1 MTAGCKNLLNGG
13 AIWLIGFVRRGTR
26 LAFRSAEHLHGL
38 AAERSERMS
47 HRIGADIGGTFTDL
61 VLVDDAGALF
71 RIAKVLTTPER
82 PDEAV
87 EQGIADVLKQAGVAA
102 AAVAHVVH
110 GTTLFTNALIER
122 KGARTAL
129 ITTRGFRDAIEIG
142 REHRYDMYDLFMER
156 PTPLAPRHLRF
167 ELCERVLAD
176 GSLEEPLDPDE
187 VLRLIETLRAKK
199 VQAVAVCLLHSYR
212 NPAHERTVGELL
224 RTHAPEISCALSC
237 EVVAEIREY
246 DRTSTTLTNVY
257 VQGLAGR
264 YLKGLEERLR
274 TLGIEGALFVMQSNG
289 GVCDVATACRFPVRL
304 IESGPAAG
312 ALAAAHYGR
321 LIDCPSL
328 LSFDMGG
335 TTAKACLIEHGE
347 PLIAPDFEVDRKYR
361 FRKGSGLPVKVP
373 VIEMIEIGAGGGS
386 IARID
391 GLGRLTVGPD
401 SAGADPGPACYGR
414 GGDEPTVTDADLV
427 LGYLDPEFFL
437 GGQMRLDAAAAARA
451 IEARIGRPLGLEP
464 VRAAWGIH
472 QLVNENMASAAR
484 IHAVER
490 GKDIEKFPLFAFG
503 GAGPVHAWRIAKIL
517 RCPRVVYPLAAG
529 VMSAVGFLSA
539 PLAFDFVRSLP
550 GRLEAMDW
558 AAVNEVLAAME
569 REGIEVLRRTVPS
582 DRISFRRYGDL
593 CYRRQGYEIRVPV
606 PTGELGPHS
615 RAAIRDA
622 FEQAYGA
629 IYGHVLPDLE
639 IDVVSWRV
647 VALGPRPVL
656 HSPTAETA
664 GTGKEGALK
673 GSRPA
678 YMPELEGF
686 ADVPVYDRYR
696 LAPGDAFA
704 GPAIVEERESTVVV
718 GPGARARIDDTLN
731 LIADLA

>member
-1 MTAGCKNLLNGG
+1 
-13 AIWLIGFVRRGTR
+13 
-26 LAFRSAEHLHGL
+26 
-38 AAERSERMS
+38 MS

-61 VLVDDAGALF
+61 VVVDETGALL
-71 RIAKVLTTPER
+71 RIAKVLTTPEQ

-87 EQGIADVLKQAGVAA
+87 EQGIREVLHEADVAA
-102 AAVAHVVH
+102 PAVAHVVH

-156 PTPLAPRHLRF
+156 PTPLAPRRLRF
-167 ELCERVLAD
+167 ELTERVLSD
-176 GSLEEPLDPDE
+176 GSVQTPLDPDE
-187 VLRLIETLRAKK
+187 ALRLIETLRAERIE
-199 VQAVAVCLLHSYR
+199 AVAVCLLHSYR
-212 NPAHERTVGELL
+212 NPAHEQAVGKLL
-224 RTHAPEISCALSC
+224 RAHAPEISCALSC

-257 VQGLAGR
+257 EQRLAGR
-264 YLKGLEERLR
+264 YLKRLEERLR
-274 TLGIEGALFVMQSNG
+274 ALGMEGALFVMQSNG
-289 GVCDVATACRFPVRL
+289 GVCDVATACSFPVRL

-321 LIDCPSL
+321 LIDCPDL

-347 PLIAPDFEVDRKYR
+347 PLIAPHFEVDRKYR
-361 FRKGSGLPVKVP
+361 FKKGSGLPVKVP

-391 GLGRLTVGPD
+391 GLGRPTVGPD
-401 SAGADPGPACYGR
+401 SAGAEPGPACYGQ
-414 GGDEPTVTDADLV
+414 GGVEPTVTDADLT
-427 LGYLDPEFFL
+427 LGYLDAEFFL
-437 GGQMRLDAAAAARA
+437 GGQMRLDRAAAART
-451 IEARIGRPLGLEP
+451 IEARIGRPLGLDA

-490 GKDIEKFPLFAFG
+490 GKDIERFPLFAFG
-503 GAGPVHAWRIAKIL
+503 GAGPVHGYRIAKIL

-529 VMSAVGFLSA
+529 VMSALGFLCA

-558 AAVNEVLAAME
+558 SAVNAALAEME
-569 REGIEVLRRTVPS
+569 DAGARVLRRTVAE
-582 DRISFRRYGDL
+582 DQITFRRFGDL
-593 CYRRQGYEIRVPV
+593 CYRRQGYEIRVPL
-606 PTGELGPHS
+606 PAGALGPHS
-615 RAAIRDA
+615 QGAIREA

-629 IYGHVLPDLE
+629 IYGHVLPELE

-647 VALGPRPVL
+647 VAEGPRPVL
-656 HSPTAETA
+656 RSPTADAASGA
-664 GTGKEGALK
+664 GEALK
-673 GSRPA
+673 SRRKA
-678 YMPELEGF
+678 YMPEFEGF
-686 ADVPVYDRYR
+686 AEVPVYDRYR

-704 GPAIVEERESTVVV
+704 GPAIVEERESTVVL
-718 GPGARARIDDTLN
+718 GADARARVDDALN
-731 LIADLA
+731 LIADLT

>member
-1 MTAGCKNLLNGG
+1 
-13 AIWLIGFVRRGTR
+13 
-26 LAFRSAEHLHGL
+26 
-38 AAERSERMS
+38 MS

-82 PDEAV
+82 PDQAV
-87 EQGIADVLKQAGVAA
+87 EEGIEDVLRQAGVPASE
-102 AAVAHVVH
+102 VAHVVH

-129 ITTRGFRDAIEIG
+129 ITTRGFRDAVEIG

-156 PTPLAPRHLRF
+156 PAPLAPRRLRF
-167 ELCERVLAD
+167 ELSERVLAD
-176 GSLEEPLDPDE
+176 GSVQEPLDPDE
-187 VLRLIETLRAKK
+187 VLRLIATLRAEK
-199 VQAVAVCLLHSYR
+199 VEAVAVCLLHSYR
-212 NPAHERTVGELL
+212 NPAHEQAVGELL
-224 RTHAPEISCALSC
+224 RAEAPEISCALSC

-264 YLKGLEERLR
+264 YLKRLEQRLR
-274 TLGIEGALFVMQSNG
+274 AVGIAGDLFVMQSNG

-321 LIDCPSL
+321 LLDCPSL

-361 FRKGSGLPVKVP
+361 FKKGSGLPVKVP

-391 GLGRLTVGPD
+391 GLGRLTVGPE

-414 GGDEPTVTDADLV
+414 GGEAPTVTDADLV
-427 LGYLDPEFFL
+427 LGYLDPAFFL
-437 GGQMRLDAAAAARA
+437 GGQMGLDREAAAHA
-451 IEARIGRPLGLEP
+451 IGARIGDRLGLDV

-503 GAGPVHAWRIAKIL
+503 GAGPVHAYRIARIL

-529 VMSAVGFLSA
+529 VMSAIGFLCA

-558 AAVNEVLAAME
+558 GAVNAALADME
-569 REGIEVLRRTVPS
+569 RQGREVLRRTLPK

-606 PTGELGPHS
+606 PAGELGAQS
-615 RAAIRDA
+615 QAAIRDA

-629 IYGHVLPDLE
+629 IYGHVLPDLA

-647 VALGPRPVL
+647 VAQGPRPML
-656 HSPTAETA
+656 HSPTTLAA
-664 GTGKEGALK
+664 GAGGESALK
-673 GSRPA
+673 GRRPA

-686 ADVPVYDRYR
+686 AEVPVYDRYR
-696 LAPGDAFA
+696 LPSGAAFD
-704 GPAIVEERESTVVV
+704 GPAIVEERESTVVL
-718 GPGARARIDDTLN
+718 GAGARARIDDALD

>member
-1 MTAGCKNLLNGG
+1 
-13 AIWLIGFVRRGTR
+13 
-26 LAFRSAEHLHGL
+26 
-38 AAERSERMS
+38 MS
-47 HRIGADIGGTFTDL
+47 QRIGADIGGTFTDL
-61 VLVDDAGALF
+61 VMVDDTGALVSV
-71 RIAKVLTTPER
+71 AKVLTTPEQ

-87 EQGIADVLKQAGVAA
+87 EQGIRVVLRQSGVPAV
-102 AAVAHVVH
+102 AVAHVVH
-110 GTTLFTNALIER
+110 GTTLFTNAVIER

-156 PTPLAPRHLRF
+156 PIPLAPRHLRF
-167 ELCERVLAD
+167 ELNERVLSD
-176 GSLEEPLDPDE
+176 GSVLTPLDRDE
-187 VLRLIETLRAKK
+187 VLRLIETLRA
-199 VQAVAVCLLHSYR
+199 QRIEAVAVCLLHSYR
-212 NPAHERTVGELL
+212 NPAHERAVGELL
-224 RTHAPEISCALSC
+224 RSHAPEISCALSC
-237 EVVAEIREY
+237 DVVAEIREY

-264 YLKGLEERLR
+264 YLRRLEERLR
-274 TLGIEGALFVMQSNG
+274 TLGIAGDLFVMQSNG
-289 GVCDVATACRFPVRL
+289 GVCDVETACRFPVRL

-335 TTAKACLIEHGE
+335 TTAKACLIEDGE
-347 PLIAPDFEVDRKYR
+347 PLIAPQFEVDRKYR

-401 SAGADPGPACYGR
+401 SAGADPGPACYGQ
-414 GGDEPTVTDADLV
+414 GGSEPTVTDADLA
-427 LGYLDPEFFL
+427 LGYLDPAFFL
-437 GGQMRLDAAAAARA
+437 GGQMRLDRGAAAHAM
-451 IEARIGRPLGLEP
+451 EERIGRTLGLDT

-472 QLVNENMASAAR
+472 QLVNENMASATR

-503 GAGPVHAWRIAKIL
+503 GAGPVHAYRIAKIL

-529 VMSAVGFLSA
+529 VMSAIGFLCA

-558 AAVNEVLAAME
+558 AAVNAALAEME
-569 REGIEVLRRTVPS
+569 RAGARVLRRTVPE
-582 DRISFRRYGDL
+582 DRIAFRRFGDL

-606 PTGELGPHS
+606 PAGELGHHS
-615 RAAIRDA
+615 QAAIREA

-629 IYGHVLPDLE
+629 IYGHILPELE

-647 VALGPRPVL
+647 VAEGPRPVL
-656 HSPTAETA
+656 RAPGIEAAA
-664 GTGKEGALK
+664 GRGEALK
-673 GSRPA
+673 GRRA
-678 YMPELEGF
+678 VYMPEFEGF
-686 ADVPVYDRYR
+686 AEVPVYDRYR
-696 LAPGDAFA
+696 LDHGDAVA
-704 GPAIVEERESTVVV
+704 GPAIVEERESTVVL
-718 GPGARARIDDTLN
+718 GPDARAHVDGAFN
-731 LIADLA
+731 LIADIT

>member
-1 MTAGCKNLLNGG
+1 
-13 AIWLIGFVRRGTR
+13 
-26 LAFRSAEHLHGL
+26 
-38 AAERSERMS
+38 MS

-61 VLVDDAGALF
+61 VAVDDAGALV
-71 RIAKVLTTPER
+71 RIAKVLTTPEQ

-87 EQGIADVLKQAGVAA
+87 EQGIREVLRQSGVPA

-156 PTPLAPRHLRF
+156 PTALAPRHLRF
-167 ELCERVLAD
+167 ELDERVLSD
-176 GSLEEPLDPDE
+176 GSVLTPLDRDE
-187 VLRLIETLRAKK
+187 VLRLIETLRA
-199 VQAVAVCLLHSYR
+199 QRIEAVAVCLLHSYR
-212 NPAHERTVGELL
+212 NPAHERAVGELL
-224 RTHAPEISCALSC
+224 RSHAPEISCALSC
-237 EVVAEIREY
+237 DVVAEIREY

-264 YLKGLEERLR
+264 YLGRLEQRLR
-274 TLGIEGALFVMQSNG
+274 ALGIAGDLFVMQSNG
-289 GVCDVATACRFPVRL
+289 GVCDIETACRFPVRL

-335 TTAKACLIEHGE
+335 TTAKACLIENGE
-347 PLIAPDFEVDRKYR
+347 PLIAPQFEVDRKYR

-401 SAGADPGPACYGR
+401 SAGADPGPACYGQ
-414 GGDEPTVTDADLV
+414 GGSEPTVTDADLI
-427 LGYLDPEFFL
+427 LGYLDPAFFL
-437 GGQMRLDAAAAARA
+437 GGQMRLDRDAAAHA
-451 IEARIGRPLGLEP
+451 IEERIGRALGLDT

-490 GKDIEKFPLFAFG
+490 GKDIERFPLFAFG
-503 GAGPVHAWRIAKIL
+503 GAGPVHAYRIARIL
-517 RCPRVVYPLAAG
+517 RCARVVYPLAAG
-529 VMSAVGFLSA
+529 VMSAIGFLCA

-558 AAVNEVLAAME
+558 AAVNAVLAEME
-569 REGIEVLRRTVPS
+569 RAGARVLRRTLPE
-582 DRISFRRYGDL
+582 DRIAFRRFGDF

-606 PTGELGPHS
+606 PAGELGPNS
-615 RAAIRDA
+615 QAAIRDA

-629 IYGHVLPDLE
+629 IYGQVLPELE

-647 VALGPRPVL
+647 VAEGPRPVL
-656 HSPTAETA
+656 RAPDIEA
-664 GTGKEGALK
+664 GGAAGEALK
-673 GSRPA
+673 GRRA
-678 YMPELEGF
+678 VYMPEFDGF
-686 ADVPVYDRYR
+686 AEVPVYDRYR

-704 GPAIVEERESTVVV
+704 GPAIVEERESTVVL
-718 GPGARARIDDTLN
+718 GPDARARIDDALN
-731 LIADLA
+731 LIADLT

>member
-1 MTAGCKNLLNGG
+1 
-13 AIWLIGFVRRGTR
+13 
-26 LAFRSAEHLHGL
+26 
-38 AAERSERMS
+38 MS

-71 RIAKVLTTPER
+71 KIAKVLTTPEQ
-82 PDEAV
+82 PDRAV
-87 EQGIADVLKQAGVAA
+87 EQGIAEVLGQSEVASS
-102 AAVAHVVH
+102 VAHVVH

-156 PTPLAPRHLRF
+156 PVPLAPRHLRF
-167 ELCERVLAD
+167 ELDERVLAD
-176 GSLEEPLDPDE
+176 GDVLVPLDRDE
-187 VLRLIETLRAKK
+187 VLRLIETLRAEK
-199 VQAVAVCLLHSYR
+199 VEAVAVCLVHSYR
-212 NPAHERTVGELL
+212 NPAHEQAVGELL
-224 RTHAPEISCALSC
+224 RAHAPEIACALSC

-264 YLKGLEERLR
+264 YLRRLEERLR
-274 TLGIEGALFVMQSNG
+274 GIGIAGDLFVMQSNG

-361 FRKGSGLPVKVP
+361 FKKGSGLPVKVP

-401 SAGADPGPACYGR
+401 SAGADPGPACYGQ
-414 GGDEPTVTDADLV
+414 GGEEPTVTDADLA

-437 GGQMRLDAAAAARA
+437 GGAMRLDRAAASRA
-451 IEARIGRPLGLEP
+451 IEVRIARPLKLDGVP
-464 VRAAWGIH
+464 AAWGIH

-484 IHAVER
+484 IHAIER

-529 VMSAVGFLSA
+529 VMSAAGFLCA

-550 GRLEAMDW
+550 GPLEALDW
-558 AAVNEVLAAME
+558 DAANAVLADME
-569 REGIEVLRRTVPS
+569 RAGARVLRRTVPAE
-582 DRISFRRYGDL
+582 RIAFRRFGDL

-606 PTGELGPHS
+606 PLGELGPHS
-615 RAAIRDA
+615 RAPIRKA
-622 FEQAYGA
+622 FEEAYGA

-647 VALGPRPVL
+647 IAEGPQPVL
-656 HSPTAETA
+656 HSPTVAASLAA
-664 GTGKEGALK
+664 GESALK
-673 GSRPA
+673 GRRPV
-678 YMPELEGF
+678 YMPELDGF
-686 ADVPVYDRYR
+686 AEVPVYDRYR
-696 LAPGDAFA
+696 LIAGAAFE
-704 GPAIVEERESTVVV
+704 GPAIVEERESTAVL
-718 GPGARARIDDTLN
+718 GPGASVLVDDALN
-731 LIADLA
+731 LIADFA

>member
-1 MTAGCKNLLNGG
+1 
-13 AIWLIGFVRRGTR
+13 
-26 LAFRSAEHLHGL
+26 
-38 AAERSERMS
+38 MS

-61 VLVDDAGALF
+61 VVVDAAGALV
-71 RIAKVLTTPER
+71 RIAKVLTTPAQ

-87 EQGIADVLKQAGVAA
+87 EQGIGEVLQEADVPAP
-102 AAVAHVVH
+102 AVAHVVH

-156 PTPLAPRHLRF
+156 RVPLAPRHLRF
-167 ELCERVLAD
+167 ELNERVLSD
-176 GSLEEPLDPDE
+176 GRVLEPLDPDE
-187 VLRLIETLRAKK
+187 VLRLIETLRAKRIE
-199 VQAVAVCLLHSYR
+199 AVAVCLLHSYR
-212 NPAHERTVGELL
+212 NPAHEQQVGELL
-224 RTHAPEISCALSC
+224 RSHAPEISCALSC

-264 YLKGLEERLR
+264 YLARLEERLSAI
-274 TLGIEGALFVMQSNG
+274 GIDGALFVMQSNG

-347 PLIAPDFEVDRKYR
+347 PLIAPDFEVDRKYL

-391 GLGRLTVGPD
+391 GIGRLTVGPD
-401 SAGADPGPACYGR
+401 SAGADPGPACYGQ
-414 GGDEPTVTDADLV
+414 GGQQPTVTDADLT

-437 GGQMRLDAAAAARA
+437 GGQMRLDREAALRV
-451 IEARIGRPLGLEP
+451 IEARIGRALDLDGL
-464 VRAAWGIH
+464 RAAWGIH

-490 GKDIEKFPLFAFG
+490 GKDIERFPLFAFG

-517 RCPRVVYPLAAG
+517 RCRPVVYPLAAG
-529 VMSAVGFLSA
+529 VMSAVGFLCA

-558 AAVNEVLAAME
+558 SAVNAVLAEME
-569 REGIEVLRRTVPS
+569 RQGTRVLRRTIPE
-582 DRISFRRYGDL
+582 DRITFRRYGDL

-606 PTGELGPHS
+606 PAGELGPHS
-615 RAAIRDA
+615 QSAIRQA

-647 VALGPRPVL
+647 VAEGPRPVL
-656 HSPTAETA
+656 RAPGIEAA
-664 GTGKEGALK
+664 CGGGAALK
-673 GSRPA
+673 GRRKA
-678 YMPELEGF
+678 YMPEFAGF
-686 ADVPVYDRYR
+686 AEVPVYDRYR

-704 GPAIVEERESTVVV
+704 GPAIVEERESTVVL
-718 GPGARARIDDTLN
+718 GPDARARVDDALN
-731 LIADLA
+731 LIADLT

>member
-1 MTAGCKNLLNGG
+1 
-13 AIWLIGFVRRGTR
+13 
-26 LAFRSAEHLHGL
+26 
-38 AAERSERMS
+38 MS

-61 VLVDDAGALF
+61 VMVDDAGALL
-71 RIAKVLTTPER
+71 RIAKVLTTPAK

-87 EQGIADVLKQAGVAA
+87 EQGIGEILQQSRVPAS
-102 AAVAHVVH
+102 AVAHVVH

-156 PTPLAPRHLRF
+156 PAPLAPRHLRF
-167 ELCERVLAD
+167 ELNERVLSD
-176 GSLEEPLDPDE
+176 GSMLTPLDPDE
-187 VLRLIETLRAKK
+187 VPRLIETLRAQR
-199 VQAVAVCLLHSYR
+199 VEAVAVCLLHSYR
-212 NPAHERTVGELL
+212 NPAHERAVGELL
-224 RTHAPEISCALSC
+224 RAHAPEIACALSC

-257 VQGLAGR
+257 VQGLASR
-264 YLKGLEERLR
+264 YLQRLETRLR
-274 TLGIEGALFVMQSNG
+274 VLGIAGDLFVMQSNG

-347 PLIAPDFEVDRKYR
+347 PLIAPQFEVDRKYR
-361 FRKGSGLPVKVP
+361 FKKGSGLPVKVP

-391 GLGRLTVGPD
+391 SLGRLTVGPE
-401 SAGADPGPACYGR
+401 SAGADPGPACYGQ
-414 GGDEPTVTDADLV
+414 GGAEPTVTDADLT
-427 LGYLDPEFFL
+427 LGYLDAEFFL
-437 GGQMRLDAAAAARA
+437 GGQMRLDRSAASRA
-451 IEARIGRPLGLEP
+451 IETRIGGPLGLDL

-503 GAGPVHAWRIAKIL
+503 GAGPVHAYRIARIL
-517 RCPRVVYPLAAG
+517 RCARVVYPLAAG
-529 VMSAVGFLSA
+529 VMSAIGFLCA
-539 PLAFDFVRSLP
+539 PLAFDFVRSVP

-558 AAVNEVLAAME
+558 DAVNAVLAEME
-569 REGIEVLRRTVPS
+569 DAGRRVLRQTVAE
-582 DRISFRRYGDL
+582 DQITFRRFGDL
-593 CYRRQGYEIRVPV
+593 CYRRQGYEIRVPLPGGV
-606 PTGELGPHS
+606 LGPHS
-615 RAAIRDA
+615 QSTIRGA

-629 IYGHVLPDLE
+629 IYGHVLPELE

-647 VALGPRPVL
+647 VAEGPRPAL
-656 HSPTAETA
+656 RAPTVETSTAA
-664 GTGKEGALK
+664 GESALK
-673 GSRPA
+673 GHRAA

-696 LAPGDAFA
+696 LAPGDAFT
-704 GPAIVEERESTVVV
+704 GPAIVEERESTVVL
-718 GPGARARIDDTLN
+718 GPAARARIDDALN
-731 LIADLA
+731 LVADLT

>member
-1 MTAGCKNLLNGG
+1 
-13 AIWLIGFVRRGTR
+13 
-26 LAFRSAEHLHGL
+26 
-38 AAERSERMS
+38 MS

-61 VLVDDAGALF
+61 VVVDEAGALV
-71 RIAKVLTTPER
+71 RIAKVLTTPEH

-87 EQGIADVLKQAGVAA
+87 EEGIRDVLREADVPAP
-102 AAVAHVVH
+102 AVAHVVH

-142 REHRYDMYDLFMER
+142 REHRYDMYDLLMER
-156 PTPLAPRHLRF
+156 PVPLAPRHLRF
-167 ELCERVLAD
+167 ELSERVLSD
-176 GSLEEPLDPDE
+176 GGILMPLDPDE
-187 VLRLIETLRAKK
+187 VLRLIEILRAERIE
-199 VQAVAVCLLHSYR
+199 AVAVCLLHSYR
-212 NPAHERTVGELL
+212 NPSHEQAVGELL
-224 RTHAPEISCALSC
+224 RAHAPEISCSLSC

-246 DRTSTTLTNVY
+246 DRTSTALTNVY
-257 VQGLAGR
+257 VQRLAGR
-264 YLKGLEERLR
+264 YLKGLEQRLR
-274 TLGIEGALFVMQSNG
+274 AVGIEGALFVMQSNG
-289 GVCDVATACRFPVRL
+289 GVCDVETACRFPVRL

-312 ALAAAHYGR
+312 ALAAAHYGL
-321 LIDCPSL
+321 LIDCPDL

-347 PLIAPDFEVDRKYR
+347 PLIAPQFEVDRKYR
-361 FRKGSGLPVKVP
+361 FKKGSGLPVKVP

-401 SAGADPGPACYGR
+401 SAGADPGPACYGQ
-414 GGDEPTVTDADLV
+414 GGDEPTVTDADLM
-427 LGYLDPEFFL
+427 LGYLDAGFFL
-437 GGQMRLDAAAAARA
+437 GGRMRLDQDAAARV
-451 IEARIGRPLGLEP
+451 IETRIGRPLGLDP

-472 QLVNENMASAAR
+472 QLVNENMASATR

-490 GKDIEKFPLFAFG
+490 GKDIERFPLFAFG

-529 VMSAVGFLSA
+529 VMSALGFLSA

-550 GRLEAMDW
+550 GKLEAMDW
-558 AAVNEVLAAME
+558 NAVNAVLAGME
-569 REGIEVLRRTVPS
+569 RAGMRVLRRTVPE
-582 DRISFRRYGDL
+582 DRITFRRFGDL

-606 PTGELGPHS
+606 PAGVLGPHRQS
-615 RAAIRDA
+615 AIRQA
-622 FEQAYGA
+622 FERAYGA

-647 VALGPRPVL
+647 VAEGPRPVL
-656 HSPTAETA
+656 RSPSVDAASTAEDS
-664 GTGKEGALK
+664 ALK
-673 GSRPA
+673 GRRPA

-686 ADVPVYDRYR
+686 VEVPVYDRYR
-696 LAPGDAFA
+696 LTPSDAFA
-704 GPAIVEERESTVVV
+704 GPAIVEERESTVVL
-718 GPGARARIDDTLN
+718 GPDARARVDDALN
-731 LIADLA
+731 LIADLT

>member
-1 MTAGCKNLLNGG
+1 
-13 AIWLIGFVRRGTR
+13 
-26 LAFRSAEHLHGL
+26 
-38 AAERSERMS
+38 MS

-61 VLVDDAGALF
+61 VVVDPAGALV
-71 RIAKVLTTPER
+71 RIAKVLTTPAQ

-87 EQGIADVLKQAGVAA
+87 EQGVRAVLREADVLPS
-102 AAVAHVVH
+102 AVVHVVH

-156 PTPLAPRHLRF
+156 PVPLAPRHLRF
-167 ELCERVLAD
+167 ELSERVLAD
-176 GSLEEPLDPDE
+176 GSVLTPLDPE
-187 VLRLIETLRAKK
+187 EALRLIETLRAQR
-199 VQAVAVCLLHSYR
+199 VEAVAVCLLHSYR
-212 NPAHERTVGELL
+212 NPAHEQAVGEVL
-224 RTHAPEISCALSC
+224 RAHAPEISCSLSC

-246 DRTSTTLTNVY
+246 DRASTTLTNVY
-257 VQGLAGR
+257 VRRLAGR
-264 YLKGLEERLR
+264 YLQGLEERLR
-274 TLGIEGALFVMQSNG
+274 ALGVAGDLFVMQSNG

-321 LIDCPSL
+321 LIDCPDL

-347 PLIAPDFEVDRKYR
+347 PLIAPHFEVDRKYR
-361 FRKGSGLPVKVP
+361 FKKGSGLPVKVP

-401 SAGADPGPACYGR
+401 SAGADPGPACYGQ
-414 GGDEPTVTDADLV
+414 GGQQPTVTDADLT
-427 LGYLDPEFFL
+427 LGYLDAEFFL
-437 GGQMRLDAAAAARA
+437 GGQMRLDQGAAARA
-451 IEARIGRPLGLEP
+451 IEARIGRPLGLD
-464 VRAAWGIH
+464 VLRAAWGIH

-490 GKDIEKFPLFAFG
+490 GKDIERFPLFAFG
-503 GAGPVHAWRIAKIL
+503 GAGPVHAYRIAKIL

-529 VMSAVGFLSA
+529 VMSALGFLCA

-550 GRLEAMDW
+550 GPLEAMDW
-558 AAVNEVLAAME
+558 NAVNAALADME
-569 REGIEVLRRTVPS
+569 RAGADVLRRTVPE
-582 DRISFRRYGDL
+582 DQITFRRFGDL
-593 CYRRQGYEIRVPV
+593 CYRRQGYEIRAPL
-606 PTGELGPHS
+606 PGGTLGAHS
-615 RAAIRDA
+615 QSAIRNA

-647 VALGPRPVL
+647 IAAGPRPVL
-656 HSPTAETA
+656 RSPTVPTSSASR
-664 GTGKEGALK
+664 GSALK
-673 GSRPA
+673 GRRAA
-678 YMPELEGF
+678 YLPELEGC
-686 ADVPVYDRYR
+686 ADVPVYDRYHLR
-696 LAPGDAFA
+696 PGDAFD
-704 GPAIVEERESTVVV
+704 GPAIVEERESTVVL
-718 GPGARARIDDTLN
+718 GPDARARIDGALN
-731 LIADLA
+731 LIADLT

>member
-1 MTAGCKNLLNGG
+1 
-13 AIWLIGFVRRGTR
+13 
-26 LAFRSAEHLHGL
+26 
-38 AAERSERMS
+38 MS

-71 RIAKVLTTPER
+71 RIAKVLTTPQH

-87 EQGIADVLKQAGVAA
+87 EQGIRGVLEHAGVPASG
-102 AAVAHVVH
+102 VAHVIH

-122 KGARTAL
+122 TGARTAL

-156 PTPLAPRHLRF
+156 PVPLAPRHLRF
-167 ELCERVLAD
+167 ELNERVLSD
-176 GSLEEPLDPDE
+176 GRVLEPLDPDE
-187 VLRLIETLRAKK
+187 VLRLIETLRAKRIE
-199 VQAVAVCLLHSYR
+199 AVAVCLLHSYR
-212 NPAHERTVGELL
+212 NPAHEQQVGELL
-224 RTHAPEISCALSC
+224 RSHAPEISCALSC

-264 YLKGLEERLR
+264 YLARLEERLSAI
-274 TLGIEGALFVMQSNG
+274 GIDGALFVMQSNG

-347 PLIAPDFEVDRKYR
+347 PLIAPDFEVDRKYL

-391 GLGRLTVGPD
+391 GIGRLTVGPD
-401 SAGADPGPACYGR
+401 SAGADPGPACYGQ
-414 GGDEPTVTDADLV
+414 GGQQPTVTDADLT

-437 GGQMRLDAAAAARA
+437 GGQMRLDREAALRV
-451 IEARIGRPLGLEP
+451 IEARIGRALDLDGL
-464 VRAAWGIH
+464 RAAWGIH

-490 GKDIEKFPLFAFG
+490 GKDIERFPLFAFG

-529 VMSAVGFLSA
+529 VMSAIGSLCA

-558 AAVNEVLAAME
+558 DAVNAVLAQME
-569 REGIEVLRRTVPS
+569 RAGIEVLRRTVPE
-582 DRISFRRYGDL
+582 DRIAFRRFGDL

-606 PTGELGPHS
+606 PAGELGPHS
-615 RAAIRDA
+615 QTAIRDA
-622 FEQAYGA
+622 FEQAYRA
-629 IYGHVLPDLE
+629 IYGHVLPELE
-639 IDVVSWRV
+639 IDVISWRV

-656 HSPTAETA
+656 HAPGIEAE
-664 GTGKEGALK
+664 GTPGASALK
-673 GSRPA
+673 GRRPV
-678 YMPELEGF
+678 YMPEFEGF
-686 ADVPVYDRYR
+686 AEIPVYDRYR
-696 LAPGDAFA
+696 LTPGDAFA
-704 GPAIVEERESTVVV
+704 GPAIVEERESTAVL
-718 GPGARARIDDTLN
+718 GPGARVRVDDTLN

>member
-1 MTAGCKNLLNGG
+1 M
-13 AIWLIGFVRRGTR
+13 RQ
-26 LAFRSAEHLHGL
+26 
-38 AAERSERMS
+38 
-47 HRIGADIGGTFTDL
+47 RIGADIGGTFTD
-61 VLVDDAGALF
+61 VVVVDEAGALL
-71 RIAKVLTTPER
+71 RIAKVLTTPEH

-87 EQGIADVLKQAGVAA
+87 EQGIRDVLREAETPAQ
-102 AAVAHVVH
+102 AVAHVVH

-156 PTPLAPRHLRF
+156 PAPLAPRHLRF
-167 ELCERVLAD
+167 ELNERILSD
-176 GSLEEPLDPDE
+176 GSVLTSLEPDE
-187 VLRLIETLRAKK
+187 ALRLIETLRAERIE
-199 VQAVAVCLLHSYR
+199 AVAVCLLHSYR
-212 NPAHERTVGELL
+212 NPAHEQAVGELL
-224 RTHAPEISCALSC
+224 RAHAPEISCSLSC

-257 VQGLAGR
+257 VQRLAGR
-264 YLKGLEERLR
+264 YLKRLEERLR
-274 TLGIEGALFVMQSNG
+274 AIGIEGSLFVMQSNG
-289 GVCDVATACRFPVRL
+289 GVCDVETACRFPVRL

-321 LIDCPSL
+321 LIDCPDL

-347 PLIAPDFEVDRKYR
+347 PLIAPQFEVDRKYR
-361 FRKGSGLPVKVP
+361 FKKGSGLPVKVP

-401 SAGADPGPACYGR
+401 SAGANPGPACYGR
-414 GGDEPTVTDADLV
+414 GGAEPTVTDADLM
-427 LGYLDPEFFL
+427 LGYLDAEYFL
-437 GGQMRLDAAAAARA
+437 GGEMRLDSDAAAQTIA
-451 IEARIGRPLGLEP
+451 ARIGRPLGLDGI
-464 VRAAWGIH
+464 RAAWGIH

-490 GKDIEKFPLFAFG
+490 GKDIERFPLFAFG
-503 GAGPVHAWRIAKIL
+503 GAGPVHAWRIAQIL

-529 VMSAVGFLSA
+529 VMSALGFLCA

-558 AAVNEVLAAME
+558 DAANAALAEME
-569 REGIEVLRRTVPS
+569 HAGTRVLRRTVPE
-582 DRISFRRYGDL
+582 DRITFRRFGDL

-606 PTGELGPHS
+606 PTGALGAQS
-615 RAAIRDA
+615 QSSIREA

-629 IYGHVLPDLE
+629 IYGHVLPELE
-639 IDVVSWRV
+639 LDVVSWRV
-647 VALGPRPVL
+647 VAEGPRPML
-656 HSPTAETA
+656 RSPGLEAAGARGEAE
-664 GTGKEGALK
+664 K
-673 GSRPA
+673 GRRA
-678 YMPELEGF
+678 VYVPELEGF
-686 ADVPVYDRYR
+686 AEVPVYDRYR
-696 LAPGDAFA
+696 LMPGDAFA
-704 GPAIVEERESTVVV
+704 GPAIVEERESTVVL
-718 GPGARARIDDTLN
+718 GPDARARVDDALN
-731 LIADLA
+731 LIADLG

>member
-1 MTAGCKNLLNGG
+1 
-13 AIWLIGFVRRGTR
+13 
-26 LAFRSAEHLHGL
+26 
-38 AAERSERMS
+38 MS

-61 VLVDDAGALF
+61 VVVDAAGALV
-71 RIAKVLTTPER
+71 RIAKVLTTPAQ

-87 EQGIADVLKQAGVAA
+87 EQGIGEVLQEADVPAPAI
-102 AAVAHVVH
+102 AHVVH

-129 ITTRGFRDAIEIG
+129 IATRGFRDAIEIG

-156 PTPLAPRHLRF
+156 PLPLAPRHLRF
-167 ELCERVLAD
+167 ELNERVLAD
-176 GSLEEPLDPDE
+176 GSVLTPLDPEE
-187 VLRLIETLRAKK
+187 VLRLIETLRAGRIE
-199 VQAVAVCLLHSYR
+199 AVAVCLLHSYR
-212 NPAHERTVGELL
+212 NPAHEETVGELL
-224 RTHAPEISCALSC
+224 RTHAPEISCSLSC

-246 DRTSTTLTNVY
+246 ERTSTTLTNVY
-257 VQGLAGR
+257 VQRLAGR
-264 YLKGLEERLR
+264 YLKRLEQRLR
-274 TLGIEGALFVMQSNG
+274 ALGITGDLFVMQSNG
-289 GVCDVATACRFPVRL
+289 GVCDVATACGFPVRL

-312 ALAAAHYGR
+312 ALAAAHHGR

-335 TTAKACLIEHGE
+335 TTAKACLIEQGA
-347 PLIAPDFEVDRKYR
+347 PLIAPQFEVDRKYR
-361 FRKGSGLPVKVP
+361 FKKGSGLPVKVP

-401 SAGADPGPACYGR
+401 SAGADPGPACYGQ
-414 GGDEPTVTDADLV
+414 GGEEPTVTDADLT
-427 LGYLDPEFFL
+427 LGYLDAEFFL
-437 GGQMRLDAAAAARA
+437 GGQMRLDPEAAARA
-451 IEARIGRPLGLEP
+451 IEVRIGRRLGVDV

-472 QLVNENMASAAR
+472 QLVNENMASATR

-490 GKDIEKFPLFAFG
+490 GKDVEKFPLFAFG
-503 GAGPVHAWRIAKIL
+503 GAGPVHAYRIAKIL

-529 VMSAVGFLSA
+529 VMSALGFLCA

-558 AAVNEVLAAME
+558 AAINAVLAEME
-569 REGIEVLRRTVPS
+569 RAGTRVLCRTVPA
-582 DRISFRRYGDL
+582 DQITFRRFGDL

-606 PTGELGPHS
+606 PAGELGPHS
-615 RAAIRDA
+615 QGEIRAA

-647 VALGPRPVL
+647 VAEGPRPAL
-656 HSPTAETA
+656 RAPAADA
-664 GTGKEGALK
+664 GARRGEALK
-673 GSRPA
+673 GRRNA
-678 YMPELEGF
+678 YMPELAGF
-686 ADVPVYDRYR
+686 AEVPVYDRYR

-704 GPAIVEERESTVVV
+704 GPAIVEERESTVVL
-718 GPGARARIDDTLN
+718 GPEARARVDDALN